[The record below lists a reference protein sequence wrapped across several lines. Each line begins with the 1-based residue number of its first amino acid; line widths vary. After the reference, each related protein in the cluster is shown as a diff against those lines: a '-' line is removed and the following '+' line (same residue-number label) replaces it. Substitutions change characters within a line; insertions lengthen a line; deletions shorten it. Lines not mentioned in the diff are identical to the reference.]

1 MKIDYITK
9 LVQIIPSKEKKKIPT
24 NQATN
29 VDHNVNPYFVK
40 QYIAKSGKFFLN
52 FENNSKQFTSQN
64 VVKFYN
70 LSHPNKQKLALKLYQ
85 VNDGIT
91 LML

>member
-9 LVQIIPSKEKKKIPT
+9 IVQIIPSKQKKKIRDP
-24 NQATN
+24 NP
-29 VDHNVNPYFVK
+29 NVNPYFVK
-40 QYIAKSGKFFLN
+40 QYIPKSGKFFLN
-52 FENNSKQFTSQN
+52 FENNSRQFTPQN
-64 VVKFYN
+64 VVNFYK
-70 LSHPNKQKLALKLYQ
+70 LSHPDKQELALRIYQ